1 MIYNPFMPSVR
12 FLDHAV
18 FGGGGGGGSPAPRLP
33 PVGGGPVPQKLS
45 SNYPELRDQIFNTLA
60 ELKAAETKVVEER
73 RVKAL
78 NKTAAETAGT
88 TATDYASGITTD
100 TNEAAAA
107 AQKETDRLNLEL
119 SSLKSQLDAAPKEGE
134 PTLKDYKSV
143 DWKSAG
149 FKPGSG
155 GPVAQVIVPYYNP
168 TTGQTV
174 NAPNPGYIAPEG
186 WIKGNPTGQFTEAA
200 YNPQLKAAYDAKQ
213 KELETAAQRSS
224 DIGSILQAQM
234 LQSQQNLMQ
243 DVMIDPGSVMKKA
256 EVAKIDPNATG
267 TIIDPTLGQVGDVP
281 TQAAVGATASTAAAP
296 ASITS
301 AGMTASTAA
310 DQTSQAMQG
319 VTAEQGAVSNQA
331 QVSAATTDP
340 SATAVGNLTAA
351 QGTANIM
358 TNPVKREI
366 QAGELISGAADAD
379 KAAAYTEQVQ
389 AATAS
394 PSDKATVQ
402 GQLSGLMED
411 FEGGN
416 TPAWAAGA
424 MRAANTAMISRGLGA
439 SSMAGQAIVQA
450 AMEAALPIAAA
461 DAQTVAGFEMQ
472 NLSNRQQRAMLAAQ
486 QRATFIGQEFDQDFQ
501 SRVSN
506 AAKIS
511 DVANMNFTA
520 DQQIALENSRVANT
534 MNLANLTNNQ
544 AMVMAQAS
552 SISQLETQNLSN
564 QQQAAVQ
571 NAQNFLTMDMTNL
584 SNRQSI
590 ELFKAQSM
598 QQTIL
603 TDVAA
608 ENAAKQFNAT
618 SENQTKQF
626 LSSLNS
632 QVSQFNA
639 SQATAISQFNAGE
652 TNANAEFVAKL
663 QEQRNQFNAT
673 NSLAIAQANAVWR
686 QNVGTL
692 NAAADNQANA
702 EYAKLTNGLTAKTVD
717 EIWQRE
723 RDVMD
728 MYFNSEESA
737 KDRVLALMV
746 ADKEAEANKMKLEY
760 AEERDKTSNLLKM
773 FFPKGFLGLG

>member
-18 FGGGGGGGSPAPRLP
+18 FGGGGGGSPAPGLP
-33 PVGGGPVPQKLS
+33 PVSVGPVPKQDLIS
-45 SNYPELRDQIFNTLA
+45 TFPELVDERYNTVQ
-60 ELKAAETKVVEER
+60 ERIDAETKVTEER

-78 NKTAAETAGT
+78 NKTAAETAGS

-100 TNEAAAA
+100 VSASAKA
-107 AQKETDRLNLEL
+107 AQEETNRLSLEL

-134 PTLKDYKSV
+134 PTLRDYK
-143 DWKSAG
+143 KLTTLPAG
-149 FKPGSG
+149 FKAPEYGFA
-155 GPVAQVIVPYYNP
+155 VMTDFYNP
-168 TTGQTV
+168 TTGETV
-174 NAPNPGYIAPEG
+174 TVGSSGYTPAEG
-186 WIKGNPTGQFTEAA
+186 WIKGRPTGQFTEAA

-213 KELETAAQRSS
+213 KELEKAAQRSS

-256 EVAKIDPNATG
+256 EVAKIDPNAAG

-310 DQTSQAMQG
+310 DQTSQAMKG

-358 TNPVKREI
+358 TNPVQREI

-402 GQLSGLMED
+402 GQLSGLMQD

-746 ADKEAEANKMKLEY
+746 ADKEIEANKMKLEY
-760 AEERDKTSNLLKM
+760 AEERDKTNNLLKM

>member
-18 FGGGGGGGSPAPRLP
+18 FGGGGGGDPAPVA
-33 PVGGGPVPQKLS
+33 PVAPAKPVPNVVS
-45 SNYPELRDQIFNTLA
+45 SFPELKDKRYNTEQERINA
-60 ELKAAETKVVEER
+60 EAKVTEER

-78 NKTAAETAGT
+78 NTTAAETAGT

-100 TNEAAAA
+100 VSASAKA
-107 AQKETDRLNLEL
+107 AQEETIKLNLEL

-134 PTLKDYKSV
+134 PTLRDYK
-143 DWKSAG
+143 KLNTLPAG
-149 FKPGSG
+149 FKAPQGAAAA
-155 GPVAQVIVPYYNP
+155 VMTNFYNP
-168 TTGQTV
+168 TTGETV
-174 NAPNPGYIAPEG
+174 TVGSGGYTPAEG
-186 WIKGNPTGQFTEAA
+186 WIKGIPTGQFTEAA
-200 YNPQLKAAYDAKQ
+200 YNPQLKAAYEAKQ
-213 KELETAAQRSS
+213 KELETAAQKSA
-224 DIGSILQAQM
+224 DIGSILQSQM

-243 DVMIDPGSVMKKA
+243 DVMIDPGSVMRKA
-256 EVAKIDPNATG
+256 EVAKIDPNADG
-267 TIIDPTLGQVGDVP
+267 TTIDPTLGQVGDVA

-301 AGMTASTAA
+301 TGMTASTAA
-310 DQTSQAMQG
+310 DQTSQAMEG

-358 TNPVKREI
+358 TNPVQREI
-366 QAGELISGAADAD
+366 QVGELISGAADAA

-402 GQLSGLMED
+402 GQLSGLMQD

-424 MRAANTAMISRGLGA
+424 MRTANAAMISRGLGA
-439 SSMAGQAIVQA
+439 SSIAGQAIVQA

-486 QRATFIGQEFDQDFQ
+486 QRATFMGQEFDQAFQ
-501 SRVSN
+501 ARVSN

-511 DVANMNFTA
+511 DVANINFTA
-520 DQQIALENSRVANT
+520 EQQIALENSRVTNT

-746 ADKEAEANKMKLEY
+746 ADKEVEANKMKLEY

>member
-18 FGGGGGGGSPAPRLP
+18 FGGGGGGSPAPVA
-33 PVGGGPVPQKLS
+33 PVAPAKPIPNVVS
-45 SNYPELRDQIFNTLA
+45 SFPELKNKRYNTVQ
-60 ELKAAETKVVEER
+60 ERIDAETKVIEER

-100 TNEAAAA
+100 VSASAKA
-107 AQKETDRLNLEL
+107 AQEETNRLNLEL

-134 PTLKDYKSV
+134 PTLRDYK
-143 DWKSAG
+143 KLTTLPAG
-149 FKPGSG
+149 FKAPEGMAAA
-155 GPVAQVIVPYYNP
+155 VMTDFYNP
-168 TTGQTV
+168 TTGETV
-174 NAPNPGYIAPEG
+174 TVGSGGWTPAEG
-186 WIKGNPTGQFTEAA
+186 WIEGRPTGQFTEAA

-213 KELETAAQRSS
+213 KELEAAAQRSS

-256 EVAKIDPNATG
+256 EVAKIDPNAAG

-281 TQAAVGATASTAAAP
+281 TQVAVGATASTAAAP
-296 ASITS
+296 ANITS

-358 TNPVKREI
+358 TNPVQREI

-402 GQLSGLMED
+402 GQLSGLMQD

>member
-18 FGGGGGGGSPAPRLP
+18 FGGGGGGSPAPVA
-33 PVGGGPVPQKLS
+33 PVAPAPTFTS
-45 SNYPELRDQIFNTLA
+45 TFPELKGKKYNTVQ
-60 ELKAAETKVVEER
+60 ERIDAETKVVEER

-78 NKTAAETAGT
+78 NKTAAETAGS

-100 TNEAAAA
+100 INEAAAA
-107 AQKETDRLNLEL
+107 AQKETNRLNLEL

-134 PTLKDYKSV
+134 PTLRDYK
-143 DWKSAG
+143 KLTTLPAG
-149 FKPGSG
+149 FKAPT
-155 GPVAQVIVPYYNP
+155 GPAAAVMTDFYNP
-168 TTGQTV
+168 TTGETV
-174 NAPNPGYIAPEG
+174 TVGSGGFTPAEG
-186 WIKGNPTGQFTEAA
+186 WIKGRPTGQFTEAA

-213 KELETAAQRSS
+213 KELEAAAQRSS

-256 EVAKIDPNATG
+256 EVAKIDPNAAG
-267 TIIDPTLGQVGDVP
+267 TIIDPTLGQVGNVP

-358 TNPVKREI
+358 TNPVQREI

-520 DQQIALENSRVANT
+520 DQQIALENSRAANT

>member
-18 FGGGGGGGSPAPRLP
+18 FGGGGGGSPAPIA
-33 PVGGGPVPQKLS
+33 PVGPAKPIPNVVS
-45 SNYPELRDQIFNTLA
+45 SFPELKNKRYNTVQ
-60 ELKAAETKVVEER
+60 ERIDAETKVTEER

-100 TNEAAAA
+100 VSASAKA
-107 AQKETDRLNLEL
+107 AQEETNRLNLEL
-119 SSLKSQLDAAPKEGE
+119 SSLKSQLDATPKEGE
-134 PTLKDYKSV
+134 ATLRDYKEV
-143 DWKSAG
+143 DALKAG
-149 FKPGSG
+149 FKP
-155 GPVAQVIVPYYNP
+155 PPPNTAVTFALENFYNP
-168 TTGQTV
+168 TTGETV
-174 NAPNPGYIAPEG
+174 TVGSGGFTAPEG
-186 WIKGNPTGQFTEAA
+186 WIKGAPTGKFTEAA

-213 KELETAAQRSS
+213 KELEKAAQRSS

-256 EVAKIDPNATG
+256 EVAKIDPNAAG

-358 TNPVKREI
+358 TNPVQREI

-402 GQLSGLMED
+402 GQLSGLMQD

-746 ADKEAEANKMKLEY
+746 ADKEVEANKMKLEY

>member
-134 PTLKDYKSV
+134 PTLRDYK
-143 DWKSAG
+143 KLTTLPAG
-149 FKPGSG
+149 FKAPTGMAAA
-155 GPVAQVIVPYYNP
+155 VMTDFYNP
-168 TTGQTV
+168 TTGEIVTV
-174 NAPNPGYIAPEG
+174 GSGGYTPAEG
-186 WIKGNPTGQFTEAA
+186 WIEGRPTGQFTEAA

-310 DQTSQAMQG
+310 DQTSQAMKG

-520 DQQIALENSRVANT
+520 DQQIALENSRAANT